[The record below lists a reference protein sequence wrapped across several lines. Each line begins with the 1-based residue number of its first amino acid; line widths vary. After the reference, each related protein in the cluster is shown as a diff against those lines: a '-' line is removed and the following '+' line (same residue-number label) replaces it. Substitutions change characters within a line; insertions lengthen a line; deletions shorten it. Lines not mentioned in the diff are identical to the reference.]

1 MSLFIASVFLIYGGI
16 NLYVFLKARTVLALG
31 IVSSMPLII
40 FLLIMMLSPFIVR
53 ISERQ
58 GLEIFARYMAY
69 TGFVWMGFVFLFFTS
84 LLLID
89 LYRFLLYTGGFF
101 LKNNFSY
108 LKPSA
113 VFSFYT
119 ALAISVVV
127 LIYGFFEANNIKT
140 EKITIKSS
148 KIPEHIG
155 KLKIVQ
161 ISDVHLGLIVREAR
175 LRKILNEVK
184 KADPDMLISTGDLV
198 DGQINSMTGL
208 ARPFKE
214 ISPRYGKFAVTGN
227 HEFYAGLA
235 QAIKFT
241 EKAGFTVLRGKG
253 LTVGGIINIAGVDDK
268 TGRQY
273 GLFKDVPEKD
283 LLSEL
288 PKDKFTLLLKHR
300 PKIDKSSIGL
310 FDIQISGHTHKG
322 QIFPFSLITKFYF
335 TLDNGKLELSENSFL
350 YISRGSGT
358 WGPPV
363 RILSPPEVTV
373 FEIVHEK
380 AS

>member
-1 MSLFIASVFLIYGGI
+1 M
-16 NLYVFLKARTVLALG
+16 
-31 IVSSMPLII
+31 
-40 FLLIMMLSPFIVR
+40 
-53 ISERQ
+53 
-58 GLEIFARYMAY
+58 
-69 TGFVWMGFVFLFFTS
+69 
-84 LLLID
+84 
-89 LYRFLLYTGGFF
+89 
-101 LKNNFSY
+101 
-108 LKPSA
+108 
-113 VFSFYT
+113 
-119 ALAISVVV
+119 
-127 LIYGFFEANNIKT
+127 
-140 EKITIKSS
+140 
-148 KIPEHIG
+148 
-155 KLKIVQ
+155 
-161 ISDVHLGLIVREAR
+161 
-175 LRKILNEVK
+175 
-184 KADPDMLISTGDLV
+184 ISTGDLV